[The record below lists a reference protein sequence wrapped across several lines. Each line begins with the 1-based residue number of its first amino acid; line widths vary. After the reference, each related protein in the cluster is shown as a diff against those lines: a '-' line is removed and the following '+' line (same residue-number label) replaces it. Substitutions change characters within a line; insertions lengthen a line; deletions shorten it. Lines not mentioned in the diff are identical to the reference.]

1 VRRCYTAKTSAARHT
16 QARTQARTA
25 PRQTRTLV
33 RKQLPE
39 SRQKARANLE
49 TDFGSGISHVST
61 AFQSGNTTDGH
72 HGSLPPRPVG
82 SAARTH
88 TSILHRAEA
97 RGGARPAA
105 ARSHAGARRY
115 HGLRAQCSISGLLHR
130 APPPRTRARSVPP
143 REGTM
148 SSFGT
153 RCKQAGSGALAPCAT
168 SRSTLRAAAATHPLI
183 LAQHSEPSVRSAALG
198 AAAILP
204 ALRLSLHPLL
214 TPGGPTS
221 TLFRGKLWYKILL
234 HTNNFTQ
241 AESTCM

>member
-1 VRRCYTAKTSAARHT
+1 
-16 QARTQARTA
+16 
-25 PRQTRTLV
+25 
-33 RKQLPE
+33 
-39 SRQKARANLE
+39 
-49 TDFGSGISHVST
+49 
-61 AFQSGNTTDGH
+61 
-72 HGSLPPRPVG
+72 
-82 SAARTH
+82 
-88 TSILHRAEA
+88 
-97 RGGARPAA
+97 
-105 ARSHAGARRY
+105 
-115 HGLRAQCSISGLLHR
+115 
-130 APPPRTRARSVPP
+130 
-143 REGTM
+143 M

-241 AESTCM
+241 ADVSTCM